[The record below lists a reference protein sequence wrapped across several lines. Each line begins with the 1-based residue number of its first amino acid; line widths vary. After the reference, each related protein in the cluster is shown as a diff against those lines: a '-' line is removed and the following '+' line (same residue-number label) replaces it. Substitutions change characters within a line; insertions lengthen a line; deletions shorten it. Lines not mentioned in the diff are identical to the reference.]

1 MRYAPL
7 LALLIAGAS
16 LAAPCAAAGEAIVSP
31 WTDFREAKVRLV
43 AATPIRP
50 GAPLSAGLE
59 IRLAEGFKTYW
70 RSPGDSGVPP
80 TFDFSRSSGLE
91 AVTVRFPMPETFD
104 DGAGGRA
111 WGYKSSV
118 VLPIEAQV
126 TALPA
131 RLDLKLDFAVCG
143 TMCIPLSGEL
153 RLEAATA
160 GPAEAASAA
169 ALAFWRGRVPEPAS
183 ALSPPLAATRLPGD
197 PPRYRIL
204 LPFPGDAAEL
214 AVFAEANGFLET
226 LTIAPAGTG
235 LAEITLRGEPMPGT
249 GRLGPVRLTYGD
261 RHRAFERVI
270 DLDGLAALP

>member
-7 LALLIAGAS
+7 LALLIAGTG
-16 LAAPCAAAGEAIVSP
+16 LAAPRAAAGEAIASP
-31 WTDFREAKVRLV
+31 WTDFREAQVRLV

-80 TFDFSRSSGLE
+80 VFDFTRSSGLE

-118 VLPIEAQV
+118 VLPIEARV
-126 TALPA
+126 TALSA

-143 TMCIPLSGEL
+143 TMCIPLSGEI
-153 RLEAATA
+153 RLETASA

-183 ALSPPLAATRLPGD
+183 APAPTAARLAGD

-204 LPFPGDAAEL
+204 LPFPGDATEL

-226 LTIAPAGTG
+226 LAIRPAGSG